1 MTDSNAMHS
10 TITKQSKATKFSNLE
25 SKAAS
30 KDEGF
35 NTTLLMAHSQVKAM
49 RNDVKEPI
57 SPVIKLQPSL
67 DRNGIS
73 ERLQHLKMF
82 SRGKSPEQKSDM
94 TTLKNQGLPESIK
107 AQFPELGHRAFYH
120 HEIYEFL
127 LELDS
132 RIEMGEWFLRENA
145 QEVIVYAS
153 YGSVFPGLRFQKRGE
168 TYHCMGFNFDIRLAS

>member
-57 SPVIKLQPSL
+57 SPVIKPQPSL
-67 DRNGIS
+67 DRNGMS

-82 SRGKSPEQKSDM
+82 SRGKSPSRKATLLPLKTKACQRVSKLNFLNLATERF
-94 TTLKNQGLPESIK
+94 TTTRSTSFCWNWT
-107 AQFPELGHRAFYH
+107 PELKWESGFYVRMH
-120 HEIYEFL
+120 
-127 LELDS
+127 
-132 RIEMGEWFLRENA
+132 
-145 QEVIVYAS
+145 
-153 YGSVFPGLRFQKRGE
+153 KR
-168 TYHCMGFNFDIRLAS
+168 